1 METLTIDPYE
11 QQLLKVFH
19 SHDKDC
25 CGSLDS
31 DGLTELCKTLQLEEQ
46 TTNLITTLIK
56 NKYSRVTFVEFR
68 DALLALLGEMQNNKY
83 TKNEEPI
90 KSKEELTSEGEISP
104 KIVYGSKKYGRR
116 SKPRNEDLTE
126 NIDTNKSVNTSPM
139 VQRSNSQ
146 SAVQCKK
153 RKTNY
158 KLKRCTSLPG
168 SYDFRANNTFDN
180 SFITSDVFSDETDL
194 ICTEEMLREAWKKL
208 GVGKDGYLDKTEL
221 ILVCEAIGMNKL
233 ADGIIRQLSDK
244 ISFDHKIS
252 FDELLN
258 CLQQDE
264 TWFEVL
270 NSKDSE
276 LHRSN
281 DNVFP
286 DSQTFQFIT
295 LGPNGNG
302 VINSDVLIEMWD
314 SIGLHSPK
322 ELLCELGFNTRQINI
337 SELAE
342 ELDRQLKG
350 TIEQTNTDLYNNPSV
365 ALLQA
370 TLSLYQSEIK
380 CFKTIFEQM
389 QAEREKLKSDV
400 SEANNRATLLAQ
412 EVDDNHSRMEQNT
425 LNQVK
430 LLEHRHADI
439 LKEMKLQYS
448 QDKDQL
454 ANVKESLQSRITSLE
469 QEITKLKND
478 LLMAQEY
485 SLNME
490 KENQNLSSRIT
501 ELCEDKETLNEQIV
515 VLENEKQKYSD
526 LGREENRMLFNKLS
540 VLQVENSQLKDKND
554 EMLSEI
560 ESLSDLVASLR
571 TKNSSTP
578 TPSMNTLDQ
587 SMEENISIICDGVGL
602 GAKRRSD
609 YSPSK
614 DINLFSIGKLYVHLN
629 SHARSVCYIAFLFF
643 CMFIK

>member
-1 METLTIDPYE
+1 MDTFTVDPYE

-19 SHDKDC
+19 SHDKNC
-25 CGSLDS
+25 CGSLDRE
-31 DGLTELCKTLQLEEQ
+31 GLTELCKTLQLEEQ
-46 TTNLITTLIK
+46 TTNLVRTLFKDKHSRITFT
-56 NKYSRVTFVEFR
+56 EFR
-68 DALLALLGEMQNNKY
+68 DALLTLLGEMQNNKY
-83 TKNEEPI
+83 TKNEETSVF
-90 KSKEELTSEGEISP
+90 SKEELTSEGEFSP

-116 SKPRNEDLTE
+116 SKPRNEVLIE
-126 NIDTNKSVNTSPM
+126 NSDVSRTSNNSPM

-168 SYDFRANNTFDN
+168 SYDFRANTFDN
-180 SFITSDVFSDETDL
+180 SFISSDVFSDETDL
-194 ICTEEMLREAWKKL
+194 ICTEEMLREAWEKL

-244 ISFDHKIS
+244 ISFDHKIG
-252 FDELLN
+252 FQELLT

-264 TWFEVL
+264 TWFDVL
-270 NSKDSE
+270 NIPVSKDSE
-276 LHRSN
+276 LHRSS

-286 DSQTFQFIT
+286 DSQTFKFVT

-314 SIGLHSPK
+314 NIGVHSPK
-322 ELLCELGFNTRQINI
+322 ELLGELGFNTIQINV

-350 TIEQTNTDLYNNPSV
+350 SIDHSPSELYNNPSI

-380 CFKTIFEQM
+380 CFKSIFEQM

-400 SEANNRATLLAQ
+400 VEANNRATLLAQ

-430 LLEHRHADI
+430 LLDQRHSDVM
-439 LKEMKLQYS
+439 KEMKLQYS
-448 QDKDQL
+448 QDKEQL
-454 ANVKESLQSRITSLE
+454 TSMKESLQNRITTLE

-490 KENQNLSSRIT
+490 RETQNLSCKIK
-501 ELCEDKETLNEQIV
+501 ELCDDKNTLNDQIAI
-515 VLENEKQKYSD
+515 LENEKQKYSE
-526 LGREENRMLFNKLS
+526 LGREENRILFNKLS
-540 VLQVENSQLKDKND
+540 SLQIENSQLKDKND

-560 ESLSDLVASLR
+560 ENLSNLVASMR

-587 SMEENISIICDGVGL
+587 SMEDNISIICDGVGV

-614 DINLFSIGKLYVHLN
+614 DLNLFLMCKL
-629 SHARSVCYIAFLFF
+629 
-643 CMFIK
+643 FI

>member
-1 METLTIDPYE
+1 MDTFTVDPYE

-19 SHDKDC
+19 SHDKNC
-25 CGSLDS
+25 CGSLDRE
-31 DGLTELCKTLQLEEQ
+31 GLTELCKTLQLEEQ
-46 TTNLITTLIK
+46 TTNLVRTLFKDKHSRITFT
-56 NKYSRVTFVEFR
+56 EFR
-68 DALLALLGEMQNNKY
+68 DALLTLLGEMQNNKY
-83 TKNEEPI
+83 TKNEETSVF
-90 KSKEELTSEGEISP
+90 SKEELTSEGEFSP

-116 SKPRNEDLTE
+116 SKPRNEVLIE
-126 NIDTNKSVNTSPM
+126 NSDVSRTSNNSPM

-168 SYDFRANNTFDN
+168 SYDFRANTFDN
-180 SFITSDVFSDETDL
+180 SFISSDVFSDETDL
-194 ICTEEMLREAWKKL
+194 ICTEEMLREAWEKL

-244 ISFDHKIS
+244 ISFDHKIG
-252 FDELLN
+252 FQELLT

-264 TWFEVL
+264 TWFDVL
-270 NSKDSE
+270 NIPVSKDSE
-276 LHRSN
+276 LHRSS

-286 DSQTFQFIT
+286 DSQTFKFVT

-314 SIGLHSPK
+314 NIGVHSPK
-322 ELLCELGFNTRQINI
+322 ELLGELGFNTIQINV

-350 TIEQTNTDLYNNPSV
+350 SIDHSPSELYNNPSI

-380 CFKTIFEQM
+380 CFKSIFEQM

-400 SEANNRATLLAQ
+400 VEANNRATLLAQ

-430 LLEHRHADI
+430 LLDQRHSDI
-439 LKEMKLQYS
+439 MKEMKLQYS
-448 QDKDQL
+448 QDKEQL
-454 ANVKESLQSRITSLE
+454 TSMKESLQNRITTLE

-490 KENQNLSSRIT
+490 RETQNLSCKIK
-501 ELCEDKETLNEQIV
+501 ELCDDKNTLNDQIAI
-515 VLENEKQKYSD
+515 LENEKQKYSE
-526 LGREENRMLFNKLS
+526 LGREENRILFNKLS
-540 VLQVENSQLKDKND
+540 SLQIENSQLKDKND

-560 ESLSDLVASLR
+560 ENLSNLVASMR

-587 SMEENISIICDGVGL
+587 SMEDNISIICDGVGV

-614 DINLFSIGKLYVHLN
+614 DLNLFLMCKL
-629 SHARSVCYIAFLFF
+629 
-643 CMFIK
+643 FI